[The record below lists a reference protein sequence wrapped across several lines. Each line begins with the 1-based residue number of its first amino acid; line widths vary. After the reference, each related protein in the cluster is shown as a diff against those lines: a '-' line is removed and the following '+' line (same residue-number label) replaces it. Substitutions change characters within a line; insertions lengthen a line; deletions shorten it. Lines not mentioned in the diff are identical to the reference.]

1 MSKFTDEICE
11 VDDRAE
17 ELVMELKWMQCFLID
32 GERTPEGHLR
42 AEFWSPAIERL
53 ALYAQNLP
61 SGLDGIFVEIKNLT
75 KKLAALR
82 EKLHPFIKN
91 LTKKLAAL
99 REKLHPF
106 VTHVVASSPEAHVAS
121 SSEVAPAAVKL
132 SKEIKVAAWGGPGG
146 QKWDCKGSLKQI
158 VVVHGLTIDSITLT
172 AVTPDGDSE
181 VSAKFGG
188 GGGDTIVQVDIDA
201 PMEYLTGI
209 SGTYGVINSLTVITS
224 LKFYT
229 NRTQHGPIGSCES
242 GDSFSCIVEDGEIVG
257 LHGSSG
263 IYLDSIGVYTAPK

>member
-1 MSKFTDEICE
+1 MAISAVSVALSKFNDEISRSPPCE
-11 VDDRAE
+11 VDERVEDLVI
-17 ELVMELKWMQCFLID
+17 ELTWMQCFLVD
-32 GERTPEGHLR
+32 GERSPEGR
-42 AEFWSPAIERL
+42 ARADVWSPAIERL
-53 ALYAQNLP
+53 ALYAQNLH
-61 SGLDGIFVEIKNLT
+61 SGLVSPAVKILGIEKLT

-82 EKLHPFIKN
+82 EKL
-91 LTKKLAAL
+91 
-99 REKLHPF
+99 RPF
-106 VTHVVASSPEAHVAS
+106 VAAHVAS

-201 PMEYLTGI
+201 PEEYLTGI

-229 NRTQHGPIGSCES
+229 NRTQHGPIGSCER